1 MEIVNDWREIMGT
14 PPVSAFGNPV
24 QNPQNLP
31 TLPTKPSSVPGSAD
45 IAHRNEKAVSEDSAP
60 HATPNANTANGNPR
74 ARAVEADYS
83 GLPSPLVDIAD
94 AISAVPRSPI
104 LNDLALSRAA
114 ACFIA
119 AERAAQAAP
128 PALRAEIDQIAVD
141 AMSFAAREIRRSN
154 YQAAYDA
161 LDILAGKV
169 RELRAH

>member
-1 MEIVNDWREIMGT
+1 
-14 PPVSAFGNPV
+14 
-24 QNPQNLP
+24 
-31 TLPTKPSSVPGSAD
+31 
-45 IAHRNEKAVSEDSAP
+45 VSEDSAP
-60 HATPNANTANGNPR
+60 HAIPAASDGNGNPR
-74 ARAVEADYS
+74 AREVEADCD
-83 GLPSPLVDIAD
+83 GLTSPLVDIAD

-119 AERAAQAAP
+119 AERAAKAASP
-128 PALRAEIDQIAVD
+128 SLRAEILKIA
-141 AMSFAAREIRRSN
+141 ANGMTLAAREIRRSN